1 MNMRRN
7 IDSELVAAI
16 SLPPEQ
22 LMETGE
28 LRIGYMPELSRFE
41 VIIRYHGDLEDIL
54 ERLPGVY
61 GEKLTEQY
69 AILALSREE
78 IEEISTW
85 TQVEYVEKPK
95 ALLPSDLGALR
106 ESCITTVQIP
116 QTFGLHGRGTCI
128 GIMDSGI
135 DYLHPAFITE
145 DGQSRIAALW
155 DQTLGEIYTKEQ
167 ITRAIRAAEEGGREA
182 AYEIVPS
189 QDTLGHGTQVA
200 GIAAG
205 NGRGSDGTSRGV
217 ADEAELIVVKLT
229 ENQGYGFTKTTSA
242 MRALK
247 YIVETARDMGKPV
260 AVNVSM
266 GTNIGGHDGQSLFET
281 YIDDWSRRWINS
293 IVVAAG
299 NERAAGRH
307 VSGMLTAGEW
317 KEIEVRVGEGRPSV
331 MFQIWKEYA
340 DRLYVNVSA
349 PNGQNTGFVR
359 EGSGLLNT
367 VIDGT
372 RVLIY
377 FGEPNPYSPS
387 STIYINLFARERV
400 APGLW
405 RIYLQGENLISGR
418 YDIWMTG
425 NVSGRGNTYFLMPDE
440 ETTITMPV
448 TARSVIGVAAYNH
461 ATGAIAPFSGRGYS
475 RNDQII
481 SPDLAAPGVNILTA
495 FPGGGY
501 GLASGTSI
509 AAPFV
514 SGAAALMLEWGVVQE
529 HDVFLYGERLRV
541 MMTSGADRDFGGLSF
556 PNRDWG
562 YGKLCLYRTMR
573 DLANQNLNGQFAMT
587 RAQGET
593 DCREA
598 ALSEDYVELVFQRRS
613 DGRLPVSAEDAVCVR
628 EISNNDIL
636 VFVRV
641 PEFQDLLPVF
651 AFFSW
656 ENIPVLY
663 GLAAD
668 ETALDAMGI
677 TDARELPRMPLSG
690 SGVRIGIVDTGID
703 YLHPCFR
710 YEDGSSK
717 IVSIWDQ
724 EGREGEPPASSFYGR
739 EYTREEIE
747 AAIRAQQ
754 AGEDPYAIV
763 GQRDLNGHGT
773 YVAGVAAGRGDSA
786 QGFSGAAPDA
796 ELIVVKL
803 KQAKRVL
810 RKYYGVPE
818 DAAVFQHTDIQQG
831 ISYLVEKAEGHPL
844 VILLAL
850 SSNFG
855 PHDGN
860 SELEQAIDSYRR
872 QSGMIFVGAGGNQGD
887 TAMHSSGQLSD
898 RAEIEFFVGEEE
910 ETLLL
915 TVWMKVPDQFSL
927 SMTSPRGYEI
937 ERIPRGVGGMTR
949 KRIPIENTVVSV
961 EYFQGVD
968 WNGEQGAVI
977 RMEKPTAGLWKI
989 QLYGDSIL
997 NGRYD
1002 VYMPLKQWTRQ
1013 DTRFL
1018 SADPERT
1025 VTMPG
1030 TTGSILTIG
1039 GFQHLTQS
1047 LYPPSGRGP
1056 TRQDI
1061 LKPDLVAPAVGI
1073 YGPVSPEGYQA
1084 RSGTSAAA
1092 ALAAGGCAQL
1102 LQWAVGY
1109 ENRPDISAAGLKAML
1124 YRGAERRLEIL
1135 YPNNRWG
1142 YGQMNVFRSLEKS

>member
-1 MNMRRN
+1 MTMRSN

-16 SLPPEQ
+16 SLSPEQ
-22 LMETGE
+22 LLETGE
-28 LRIGYMPELSRFE
+28 LRVGYMPEVSRFE
-41 VIIRYHGDLEDIL
+41 VIIRYHGELEDII

-69 AILALSREE
+69 AILILSREE
-78 IEEISTW
+78 IEEIATW

-106 ESCITTVQIP
+106 ESCITTVQLP
-116 QTFGLHGRGTCI
+116 QTFGLHGRGTCV

-145 DGQSRIAALW
+145 GGESRIAALW
-155 DQTLGEIYTKEQ
+155 DQTLGEIYTKEE
-167 ITRAIRAAEEGGREA
+167 ITAAIQASQTGGREA
-182 AYEIVPS
+182 AYRIVPS
-189 QDTLGHGTQVA
+189 RDALGHGTQVA

-217 ADEAELIVVKLT
+217 ADEAELVVVKLT
-229 ENQGYGFTKTTSA
+229 ENQGYGFTKTTSV

-247 YIVETARDMGKPV
+247 YIIETARELTKPV
-260 AVNVSM
+260 AVNISM

-307 VSGMLTAGEW
+307 TGGMLKEGEW
-317 KEIEVRVGEGRPSV
+317 KEIEIHIGEGRQSV

-340 DRLYVNVSA
+340 DRLYINVGS
-349 PNGQNTGFVR
+349 PNGQNSGFVR
-359 EGSGLLNT
+359 EGSGIFQT
-367 VIDGT
+367 VMDGT
-372 RVLIY
+372 RVLVY
-377 FGEPNPYSPS
+377 FGEPNPYSAS
-387 STIYINLFARERV
+387 STIYINLFSGEGV

-405 RIYLQGENLISGR
+405 RIYLLGEDLISGR

-425 NVSGRGNTYFLMPDE
+425 TVSGRGNTYFLVPE
-440 ETTITMPV
+440 EDTTITMPV
-448 TARSVIGVAAYNH
+448 TARTVIGVGAYNH
-461 ATGAIAPFSGRGYS
+461 MTGAIAPFSSRGYS

-481 SPDLAAPGVNILTA
+481 SPDLVAPGVDVLTTV
-495 FPGGGY
+495 PGGGY
-501 GLASGTSI
+501 GLVSGTSM

-514 SGAAALMLEWGVVQE
+514 SGSAALMMEWGIVQGR
-529 HDVFLYGERLRV
+529 DVFLYGERLRA
-541 MMTSGADRDFGGLSF
+541 MLMAGADRNFGDYQF

-562 YGKLCLYRTMR
+562 YGKLCLFRTMR
-573 DLANQNLNGQFAMT
+573 DLANQNLNGQIAMA
-587 RAQGET
+587 RAEET
-593 DCREA
+593 NCREA
-598 ALSEDYVELVFQRRS
+598 AMSEDYVELVFQRRS
-613 DGRLPVSAEDAVCVR
+613 DGTMPMPVEDPICFQ
-628 EISNNDIL
+628 EISNRDIL

-641 PEFQDLLPVF
+641 PEFESSLSVF
-651 AFFSW
+651 SFFSW

-677 TDARELPRMPLSG
+677 TDARDLLDMPLDG
-690 SGVRIGIVDTGID
+690 TGVRIGIVDTGID

-710 YEDGSSK
+710 YENGSSK

-724 EGREGEPPASSFYGR
+724 EGMDGEPPADSFYGR

-747 AAIRAQQ
+747 TAIRAQE

-763 GQRDLNGHGT
+763 AERDLNGHGT
-773 YVAGVAAGRGDSA
+773 YIAGVAAGRRDSQ
-786 QGFSGAAPDA
+786 QGFSGAAPEA
-796 ELIVVKL
+796 ELIIVKL

-810 RKYYGVPE
+810 RRHYGVPE
-818 DAAVFQHTDIQQG
+818 DAVCFQHTDIQQG
-831 ISYLVEKAEGHPL
+831 ISYLVKKAEGHPL
-844 VILLAL
+844 VVLLAL

-860 SELEQAIDSYRR
+860 SKLEQAIDSYQR
-872 QSGMIFVGAGGNQGD
+872 QPGMIFVGAGGNQGD
-887 TAMHSSGQLSD
+887 TAMHTSGQLAAA
-898 RAEIEFFVGEEE
+898 AEVEFYVGEGERA
-910 ETLLL
+910 LLL
-915 TVWMKVPDQFSL
+915 TAWMKVPDQFSL
-927 SMTSPRGYEI
+927 SMTTPRGYEI
-937 ERIPRGVGGMTR
+937 ERIPRGIGIMSE
-949 KRIPIENTVVSV
+949 KRIPIENTTVSV
-961 EYFQGVD
+961 EYIQGTN

-977 RMEKPTAGLWKI
+977 RLENPTAGLWRI

-1002 VYMPLKQWTRQ
+1002 IYMPLRQWTRP

-1030 TTGSILTIG
+1030 TAGSILTIG
-1039 GFQHLTQS
+1039 GYQHLTQS

-1056 TRQDI
+1056 TRQEI

-1073 YGPVSPEGYQA
+1073 FGPVSPEGYQE
-1084 RSGTSAAA
+1084 RNGTSAAA
-1092 ALAAGGCAQL
+1092 ALAAGGTAQL
-1102 LQWAVGY
+1102 LQWAIKYG
-1109 ENRPDISAAGLKAML
+1109 NSPNIGSAGLKAML
-1124 YRGAERRLEIL
+1124 YRGSIRRTEIL

-1142 YGQMNVFRSLEKS
+1142 YGQMNVFQSIEKS

>member
-1 MNMRRN
+1 MTMRSN

-16 SLPPEQ
+16 SLSPEQ
-22 LMETGE
+22 LLETGE
-28 LRIGYMPELSRFE
+28 LRVGYMPEVSRFE
-41 VIIRYHGDLEDIL
+41 VIIRYHGELEDII

-69 AILALSREE
+69 AILILSREE
-78 IEEISTW
+78 IEEIATW

-106 ESCITTVQIP
+106 ESCITTVQLP
-116 QTFGLHGRGTCI
+116 QTFGLHGRGTCV

-145 DGQSRIAALW
+145 GGESRIAALW
-155 DQTLGEIYTKEQ
+155 DQTLGEIYTREE
-167 ITRAIRAAEEGGREA
+167 ITAAIQASQTGGREA
-182 AYEIVPS
+182 AYRIVPS
-189 QDTLGHGTQVA
+189 RDALGHGTQVA

-217 ADEAELIVVKLT
+217 ADEAELVVVKLT
-229 ENQGYGFTKTTSA
+229 ENQGYGFTKTTSV

-247 YIVETARDMGKPV
+247 YIIETARELEKPV
-260 AVNVSM
+260 GVNISM

-307 VSGMLTAGEW
+307 TGGMLTEGEW
-317 KEIEVRVGEGRPSV
+317 KEIEIHIGEGRQSV

-340 DRLYVNVSA
+340 DRLYINVGA

-359 EGSGLLNT
+359 EGSGIFQT
-367 VIDGT
+367 VMDGT
-372 RVLIY
+372 RVLVY
-377 FGEPNPYSPS
+377 FGEPNPYSAS
-387 STIYINLFARERV
+387 STIYINLFSGEGV

-405 RIYLQGENLISGR
+405 RIYLLGEDLISGR

-425 NVSGRGNTYFLMPDE
+425 TVSGRGNTYFLVPE
-440 ETTITMPV
+440 EDTTITMPV
-448 TARSVIGVAAYNH
+448 TARTVIGVGAYNH
-461 ATGAIAPFSGRGYS
+461 MTGAIAPFSSRGYS

-481 SPDLAAPGVNILTA
+481 SPDLVAPGVDVLTTV
-495 FPGGGY
+495 PGGGY
-501 GLASGTSI
+501 GLVSGTSM

-514 SGAAALMLEWGVVQE
+514 SGSAALMMEWGIVQGR
-529 HDVFLYGERLRV
+529 DVFLYGERLRA
-541 MMTSGADRDFGGLSF
+541 MLMAGADRNFGDYQF

-562 YGKLCLYRTMR
+562 YGKLCLFRTMR
-573 DLANQNLNGQFAMT
+573 DLANQNLNGQIAMA
-587 RAQGET
+587 RAEET
-593 DCREA
+593 NCREA
-598 ALSEDYVELVFQRRS
+598 AMSEDYVELVFQRRS
-613 DGRLPVSAEDAVCVR
+613 DGTMPMPVEDPICFQ
-628 EISNNDIL
+628 EISNRDIL

-641 PEFQDLLPVF
+641 PEFESSLSVF
-651 AFFSW
+651 SFFSW

-677 TDARELPRMPLSG
+677 TDARDLLDMPLDG
-690 SGVRIGIVDTGID
+690 TGVRIGIVDTGID

-710 YEDGSSK
+710 YENGSSK

-724 EGREGEPPASSFYGR
+724 EGMDGEPPADSFYGR

-747 AAIRAQQ
+747 TAIRAQE

-763 GQRDLNGHGT
+763 AERDLNGHGT
-773 YVAGVAAGRGDSA
+773 YIAGVAAGRRDSQ
-786 QGFSGAAPDA
+786 QGFSGEEPEA
-796 ELIVVKL
+796 ELIIVKL

-810 RKYYGVPE
+810 RRHYGVPE
-818 DAAVFQHTDIQQG
+818 DAVCFQHTDIQQG
-831 ISYLVEKAEGHPL
+831 ISYLVKKAEGHPL
-844 VILLAL
+844 VVLLAL

-860 SELEQAIDSYRR
+860 SKLEQAIDSYQR
-872 QSGMIFVGAGGNQGD
+872 QPGMIFVGAGGNQGD
-887 TAMHSSGQLSD
+887 TAMHTSGQLAAA
-898 RAEIEFFVGEEE
+898 AEVEFYVGEGERA
-910 ETLLL
+910 LLL
-915 TVWMKVPDQFSL
+915 TAWMKVPDQFSL
-927 SMTSPRGYEI
+927 SMTTPRGYEI
-937 ERIPRGVGGMTR
+937 ERIPRGIGIMSE
-949 KRIPIENTVVSV
+949 KRIPIENTTVSV
-961 EYFQGVD
+961 EYIQGTN

-977 RMEKPTAGLWKI
+977 RLENPTAGLWRI

-1002 VYMPLKQWTRQ
+1002 IYMPLRQWTRP

-1030 TTGSILTIG
+1030 TAGSILTIG
-1039 GFQHLTQS
+1039 GYQHLTQS

-1056 TRQDI
+1056 TRQEI

-1073 YGPVSPEGYQA
+1073 FGPVSPEGYQE
-1084 RSGTSAAA
+1084 RNGTSAAA
-1092 ALAAGGCAQL
+1092 ALAAGGTAQL
-1102 LQWAVGY
+1102 LQWAIKYG
-1109 ENRPDISAAGLKAML
+1109 NSPNIGSAGLKAML
-1124 YRGAERRLEIL
+1124 YRGAIRRTEIL

-1142 YGQMNVFRSLEKS
+1142 YGQMNVFQSIEKSL